1 MRRPNA
7 VEEALEVVGSSK
19 LTGFHFVM
27 MHQSTGEVG
36 TSSVEQGWP
45 REDLGP
51 RERCL
56 IDMDAQWSESW
67 VED

>member
-1 MRRPNA
+1 MQRLNA
-7 VEEALEVVGSSK
+7 AEGALEVVGSSK
-19 LTGFHFVM
+19 LTESRFVM
-27 MHQSTGEVG
+27 MHPSTGGVG

-45 REDLGP
+45 QEDLEP
-51 RERCL
+51 RERHL